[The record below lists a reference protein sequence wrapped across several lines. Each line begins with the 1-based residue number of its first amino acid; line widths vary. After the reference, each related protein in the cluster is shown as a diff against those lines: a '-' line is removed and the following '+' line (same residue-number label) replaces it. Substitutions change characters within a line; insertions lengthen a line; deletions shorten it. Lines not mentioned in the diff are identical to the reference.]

1 MREAIRLLIMS
12 LLIAMF
18 SVVVWGQQTS
28 AVTGVVTDATGA
40 VISGAEVKLTDTTT
54 ATEQSTKT
62 NEQGVYSFV
71 KAAPGTGYK
80 LSFTAQGFDT
90 VGLTNVT
97 LGAGTTETYLG
108 QMPLG

>member
-1 MREAIRLLIMS
+1 MTEAKRLLIMS
-12 LLIAMF
+12 LLVALF
-18 SVVVWGQQTS
+18 PVAALGQQTS

-40 VISGAEVKLTDTTT
+40 VISGVEVKLTDTRT

-71 KAAPGTGYK
+71 KAAPGAGYK

-90 VGLTNVT
+90 VVLTNVT
-97 LGAGTTETYLG
+97 LGVGITET
-108 QMPLG
+108 